1 MTGIATRRRA
11 THRRC
16 TRGPTRLC
24 AGTLAAYAGRMLTR
38 LFTSA
43 PLVVCCAALTALIA
57 PACASDQ
64 KHPSAEDI
72 REGEALP
79 PAPPVPAQPASTDS
93 PTAPTVPGGAAAA
106 TAPAPEPPP
115 AKEALSE
122 AQIAK
127 IADLV
132 NTAEVDQGKLAQG
145 KAKAPAIKK
154 FADMMIKHHGDAKQ
168 EQAKLF
174 KKLNLTPADSAT
186 AAALQADG
194 EKTLKTLKEADAAG
208 FDAAYAKSQVDG
220 HQKVLDALDAQLLP
234 SAKTPELAEGLRKMR
249 ATVEAHLKEAK
260 SLPGAG

>member
-1 MTGIATRRRA
+1 M
-11 THRRC
+11 
-16 TRGPTRLC
+16 
-24 AGTLAAYAGRMLTR
+24 LAAYAGRMSTR
-38 LFTSA
+38 HFTSV
-43 PLVVCCAALTALIA
+43 PLIVCCAALSALIA

-64 KHPSAEDI
+64 KHPSAEEI
-72 REGEALP
+72 REGDALP

-106 TAPAPEPPP
+106 EPVPAPEPPP

-127 IADLV
+127 ITELV
-132 NTAEVDQGKLAQG
+132 NTAEVEQGKLAQG
-145 KAKAPAIKK
+145 KAKAPAVKK

-174 KKLNLTPADSAT
+174 KKLSLTPADSAT

-194 EKTLKTLKEADAAG
+194 EKTLKSLKDADAAG
-208 FDAAYAKSQVDG
+208 FDAAYAKSQVEG

-234 SAKTPELAEGLRKMR
+234 AAKTPELAEGLRKMR
-249 ATVEAHLKEAK
+249 ATVEAHLTEAK
-260 SLPGAG
+260 SLQAH